1 MTSSIKV
8 PIRKQQAKDAA
19 LPLISELMS
28 NTIAKISS
36 IVRDISRSLL
46 AGSSNMMMD
55 TRRSLLAGGKIN
67 LVKVEN
73 TMQMKVNNTMMT
85 RVPRSL
91 REKRSLPK
99 HLREER
105 DPRLVGN
112 MLLVT
117 MIKRLSVLLWV
128 PKYSQSSKNF
138 SNRPPK
144 HQQLAPKRNHRTP
157 LPSTRNIIIESLFQ

>member
-1 MTSSIKV
+1 MT
-8 PIRKQQAKDAA
+8 
-19 LPLISELMS
+19 

-36 IVRDISRSLL
+36 MMRDISRSLL

-55 TRRSLLAGGKIN
+55 TRRSLQAGRKIT

-73 TMQMKVNNTMMT
+73 PMLMKVSNTMMT
-85 RVPRSL
+85 RVPKSL

-105 DPRLVGN
+105 DPRLAGN
-112 MLLVT
+112 MQLAT

-128 PKYSQSSKNF
+128 LKYC
-138 SNRPPK
+138 
-144 HQQLAPKRNHRTP
+144 
-157 LPSTRNIIIESLFQ
+157 

>member
-1 MTSSIKV
+1 
-8 PIRKQQAKDAA
+8 
-19 LPLISELMS
+19 MS

-46 AGSSNMMMD
+46 AGRSNMMKD

-128 PKYSQSSKNF
+128 QKYCKSSKNF
-138 SNRPPK
+138 SNRPPR
-144 HQQLAPKRNHRTP
+144 HQQVVPRRNHRTS
-157 LPSTRNIIIESLFQ
+157 LPTSRKIIIESLNRL

>member
-1 MTSSIKV
+1 M
-8 PIRKQQAKDAA
+8 
-19 LPLISELMS
+19 M
-28 NTIAKISS
+28 
-36 IVRDISRSLL
+36 RDISRSLL

-55 TRRSLLAGGKIN
+55 TRRNLLAGGKIT
-67 LVKVEN
+67 LVKVES

-112 MLLVT
+112 MVLAT
-117 MIKRLSVLLWV
+117 MIKRLSVLPWV
-128 PKYSQSSKNF
+128 QKYCKSSKNF
-138 SNRPPK
+138 SNRPLR
-144 HQQLAPKRNHRTP
+144 HQQVAPKRNHKTP

>member
-1 MTSSIKV
+1 
-8 PIRKQQAKDAA
+8 
-19 LPLISELMS
+19 MS

-46 AGSSNMMMD
+46 AGSSNMMKD

-67 LVKVEN
+67 LVKLEN

-128 PKYSQSSKNF
+128 PKYS
-138 SNRPPK
+138 
-144 HQQLAPKRNHRTP
+144 
-157 LPSTRNIIIESLFQ
+157 